1 MLDDKIL
8 RILFQKTPIGYAYL
22 RILYDEKGRAH
33 DFILLDTNQAF
44 KEIVGLSD
52 NILGKPFKEVRDKS
66 GFMAELSTIFREV
79 LCGSSGNNTFF
90 QCFESIDKCLDIYG
104 ITVGNNKIIIKI
116 IDRSKEVKLEKE
128 LIERAKEL
136 EYLSYHDKL
145 TGLYNRA
152 FFEEELR
159 RLDTDRNLPIS
170 LIMGDTN
177 GLKLINDV
185 FGHKAGDRLLR
196 STAEILTKSCRQGDI
211 VARWGGDEFIILL
224 PSTPEKTTLEIIA
237 RIKDKFRSRQFD
249 SNYLNISLGYAVK
262 TDLDQPIAE
271 IIKEAEN
278 DMYRNKSLDGKRVHK
293 LIVSSMI
300 EYLYDGNIEVKYHME
315 RLKEY
320 TRKLAERLD
329 LPQEDLERLE
339 MLCEIHDVGNV
350 SIDKEILFKDE
361 DLTEED
367 WEEIRKH
374 PEVGYRIAKAIPE
387 LTGVASY
394 ILHHH
399 ERWDGKGYP
408 HGLKGEE
415 IPLLSRIFSIVDCFD
430 AMTQDKP
437 YRLAYSKESAIQYLK
452 DQAGKRFDPDLVKE
466 FINTIKGY
474 DDLPIQVITPCY

>member
-1 MLDDKIL
+1 M
-8 RILFQKTPIGYAYL
+8 
-22 RILYDEKGRAH
+22 
-33 DFILLDTNQAF
+33 
-44 KEIVGLSD
+44 
-52 NILGKPFKEVRDKS
+52 
-66 GFMAELSTIFREV
+66 
-79 LCGSSGNNTFF
+79 
-90 QCFESIDKCLDIYG
+90 
-104 ITVGNNKIIIKI
+104 
-116 IDRSKEVKLEKE
+116 
-128 LIERAKEL
+128 
-136 EYLSYHDKL
+136 
-145 TGLYNRA
+145 
-152 FFEEELR
+152 
-159 RLDTDRNLPIS
+159 
-170 LIMGDTN
+170 
-177 GLKLINDV
+177 
-185 FGHKAGDRLLR
+185 
-196 STAEILTKSCRQGDI
+196 
-211 VARWGGDEFIILL
+211 GGDEFIILL